1 MNYYPYIFPI
11 HMVDALETTNRVCYN
26 GSTTLYRKSIEE
38 CMSQTRQT
46 VDGRQPVVLVVD
58 DNPAIRD
65 MVSWAL
71 ELDGYEPAEAAD
83 GQEALD
89 WMFSAAREGRY
100 PSVILL
106 DLAMPGMDGD
116 VFLDRLQRQWA
127 MIYPV
132 PAIVVITAKAGVP
145 DARTIGVSQVVVK
158 PFHVRDL
165 LDIIHNLATL

>member
-1 MNYYPYIFPI
+1 MS
-11 HMVDALETTNRVCYN
+11 HTQQTT
-26 GSTTLYRKSIEE
+26 
-38 CMSQTRQT
+38 
-46 VDGRQPVVLVVD
+46 DGRQPVVLVVD

-71 ELDGYEPAEAAD
+71 ELDGYEPAEAAE

-89 WMFSAAREGRY
+89 WMFNAAREGRY

-116 VFLDRLQRQWA
+116 VFLERLHRQWA
-127 MIYPV
+127 PIYPV
-132 PAIVVITAKAGVP
+132 PSIIVITAKAGVP
-145 DARTIGVSQVVVK
+145 DAQAMGVSYVVVK

-165 LDIIHNLATL
+165 LDLIHDLAFG

>member
-1 MNYYPYIFPI
+1 
-11 HMVDALETTNRVCYN
+11 
-26 GSTTLYRKSIEE
+26 
-38 CMSQTRQT
+38 MSQTRQT
-46 VDGRQPVVLVVD
+46 VHGRQPVVLVVD

-71 ELDGYEPAEAAD
+71 ELDGYEPAEAAE

-89 WMFSAAREGRY
+89 WMYNSAREGHY

-116 VFLDRLQRQWA
+116 AFLERLRKQWEPV
-127 MIYPV
+127 YPL
-132 PAIVVITAKAGVP
+132 PSIVVITAKAGVP
-145 DARTIGVSQVVVK
+145 DAQTMGVAQVIVK

-165 LDIIHNLATL
+165 LDIVRDLAAV

>member
-1 MNYYPYIFPI
+1 
-11 HMVDALETTNRVCYN
+11 
-26 GSTTLYRKSIEE
+26 
-38 CMSQTRQT
+38 MSRTRQT

-71 ELDGYEPAEAAD
+71 ELDGYEPAEAAE

-89 WMFSAAREGRY
+89 WMYNASREGRY

-106 DLAMPGMDGD
+106 DLAMPGMDGAA
-116 VFLDRLQRQWA
+116 FLEYLRQQWE
-127 MIYPV
+127 PV
-132 PAIVVITAKAGVP
+132 HPLPSIVIITAKAGTH
-145 DARTIGVSQVVVK
+145 DASTMGVSQVLVK

-165 LDIIHNLATL
+165 LDIVQDLANP